1 MSMRKKI
8 AHVVWQNENCVGFS
22 VARVL
27 WARTFEA
34 FSKDGCEAITAYRT
48 ADAILAA
55 LPDMIA
61 PLVWENEDDEYQSA
75 QSILGQFTVYL
86 CSEHGYLI
94 EIDGYDD
101 SWVKYPEGGYGFNTP
116 EQAQAAANTHHRA
129 AIMAAFTGET
139 Q

>member
-34 FSKDGCEAITAYRT
+34 FSKDGCEPITAYRT

-61 PLVWENEDDEYQSA
+61 PLVWVRSDVGGWNDDYHTLPTKYKIRLADENGWKLSFDGGFRYCRNADEA
-75 QSILGQFTVYL
+75 
-86 CSEHGYLI
+86 
-94 EIDGYDD
+94 
-101 SWVKYPEGGYGFNTP
+101 K
-116 EQAQAAANTHHRA
+116 AAANTHHRA